1 MTAPVT
7 PAVVVGL
14 WDHLQAH
21 YRTTVVT
28 KADAGQMKQ
37 LATLLDAL
45 GVLDRER
52 FLKEYATTIGRTI
65 YLPFTPGE
73 ATATWDLW
81 AQLTVAV
88 HEHQH
93 VVQHVRDGLRFEVEY
108 VIDSSTRA
116 RHEAEAYLTALELHH
131 WRYGQVP
138 PARRFAEK
146 LAAYACSEAD
156 ILWAAKYL
164 TLAAATIGQGGL
176 VTEAGAV
183 ALDWLD
189 AHAPE
194 LAFGT

>member
-1 MTAPVT
+1 MTAAVT
-7 PAVVVGL
+7 RAVVVGL
-14 WDHLQAH
+14 WDHLRSH
-21 YRTTVVT
+21 YGTMLIAKDDAVAMQRV
-28 KADAGQMKQ
+28 ADV
-37 LATLLDAL
+37 LDAL
-45 GVLDRER
+45 GVLDRDR
-52 FLKEYATTIGRTI
+52 FLGEYATTIGRQI

-93 VVQHVRDGLRFEVEY
+93 VVQHVRDGLAYEVGY
-108 VIDSSTRA
+108 VTDGSARA

-131 WRYGQVP
+131 WRYGKVP

-146 LAAYACSEAD
+146 LASYACTEAD

-164 TLAAATIGQGGL
+164 TLAAATIGQGGR

-183 ALDWLD
+183 ALAWLD

-194 LAFGT
+194 VAQGA

>member
-7 PAVVVGL
+7 PDVVVGL
-14 WDHLQAH
+14 WDHLRAH
-21 YRTTVVT
+21 YGTTVVT

-45 GVLDRER
+45 GVLDRDR

-131 WRYGQVP
+131 WRHGQVP

-146 LAAYACSEAD
+146 LASYACTEAD

-194 LAFGT
+194 LAFGP